1 MRGRTRAREGGR
13 ESCYRLEREGKLQV
27 WSPGI
32 QVSTCVSRRE
42 RGRGINPA
50 PRSNPVSKGHCPLNL
65 VERPLSR
72 ADSGVPGLEYF
83 LEEKGGDR
91 VDTAPWR
98 KMVSS

>member
-42 RGRGINPA
+42 RSGDKSSPKIESSEQRTLPIESGREA
-50 PRSNPVSKGHCPLNL
+50 PEQSRQWSSWARV
-65 VERPLSR
+65 LS
-72 ADSGVPGLEYF
+72 
-83 LEEKGGDR
+83 GGEGR
-91 VDTAPWR
+91 
-98 KMVSS
+98 